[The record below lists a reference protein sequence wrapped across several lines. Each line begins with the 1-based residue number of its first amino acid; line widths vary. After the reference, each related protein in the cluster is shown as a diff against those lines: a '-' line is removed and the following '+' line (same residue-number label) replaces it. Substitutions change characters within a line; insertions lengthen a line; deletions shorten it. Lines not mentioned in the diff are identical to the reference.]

1 MVIQVYISSI
11 SSSYGNQNNYSC
23 WMTEK
28 DLLQGKGESENRER
42 SYSTLLKI
50 VCNTS
55 LSAFGFG
62 FINGNFNSIDFDDIV
77 EIFEL

>member
-1 MVIQVYISSI
+1 
-11 SSSYGNQNNYSC
+11 
-23 WMTEK
+23 MTEK
-28 DLLQGKGESENRER
+28 DLLQGKAEFENRER

-55 LSAFGFG
+55 LSAFAFG
-62 FINGNFNSIDFDDIV
+62 FMNGNFNSIDFDDIV